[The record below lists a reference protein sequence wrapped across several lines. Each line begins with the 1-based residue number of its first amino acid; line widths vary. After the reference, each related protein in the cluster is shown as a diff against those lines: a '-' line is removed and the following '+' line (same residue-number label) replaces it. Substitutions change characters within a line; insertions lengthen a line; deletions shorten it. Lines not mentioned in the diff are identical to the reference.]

1 LREAIVEAQRRAGA
15 AIRHDVAVP
24 VAAVP
29 DFLVEATAAVT
40 AALPGV
46 RVLAFGHLG
55 DGNIH
60 FNLSQPREMAAADFL
75 TRTPVFNRLVHDVVA
90 RYGGSI
96 SAEHG
101 LGQLRR
107 QEILRYKPA
116 VEMELMRR
124 IKAALDPQGIM
135 NPGKLI

>member
-1 LREAIVEAQRRAGA
+1 MQRPADAG
-15 AIRHDVAVP
+15 IKHDVAVP

-29 DFLVEATAAVT
+29 DFLAEATAAVT

-60 FNLSQPREMAAADFL
+60 FNLCQPRQMATAEFL
-75 TRTPVFNRLVHDVVA
+75 ARTGAFNRLVHDIVA
-90 RYGGSI
+90 RHGGSI

-107 QEILRYKPA
+107 EEIRRYKPA
-116 VEMELMRR
+116 VEMDLMRR
-124 IKAALDPQGIM
+124 IKAALDPQGLM
-135 NPGKLI
+135 NPGKLL

>member
-1 LREAIVEAQRRAGA
+1 VVEAQRPAGA
-15 AIRHDVAVP
+15 GIKHDIAVP

-29 DFLVEATAAVT
+29 EFLAEATAAVT
-40 AALPGV
+40 AFMPGV

-60 FNLSQPREMAAADFL
+60 FNLCQPREMAAADFL
-75 TRTPVFNRLVHDVVA
+75 ARTADFNRLVHDIVA
-90 RYGGSI
+90 RHGGSI

-107 QEILRYKPA
+107 LEIRRYKPA
-116 VEMELMRR
+116 VEIELMRR
-124 IKAALDPQGIM
+124 VKAAIDPRGLM